1 MSDDNPSREFS
12 SESPTVARG
21 KSGTKDNALTVSGK
35 SGPVYRSQVLLRSLE
50 PRTARTASE
59 VVNFVLWP
67 LAIMTALNRVVIQA
81 INGHFITD
89 DFRPVY
95 NAALAFL
102 NRQPVYT
109 ADFSS
114 VDPHYLYPPSG
125 TLLIAP
131 IAVLDPERSRWLFI
145 FANAIA
151 ILIALYLLLRLFDL
165 TLKSIAAPI
174 LLLATFSS
182 ETVVNTLV
190 FTNINGLI
198 LLGEVIF
205 LTLLMKRRDLWA
217 GAAIGLTFAVKPIL
231 APLLLLPLVR
241 GQWKVFVTA
250 AGIPLILTAIAW
262 PLSVDAMDFVRNTVP
277 YLGEARDYFNSAI
290 VGNGMYYGL
299 PTALIWAM
307 RLSLLAIVIISLWL
321 LWRYYRTDE
330 LFYVTTTTGVLL
342 TASFLLGSLGQGYY
356 SMMLFPLLMTVV
368 LKNSVMRNWP
378 AWLAVYGFMTYD
390 SWISHRFLT
399 PGRAAEYLSTTLGW
413 SLLLIVVFVVLL
425 YRYLAARRD
434 GRLHEG
440 IDPPF
445 IREEAARAKA
455 KTSDTSKTEDTAT

>member
-1 MSDDNPSREFS
+1 M
-12 SESPTVARG
+12 TARIPG
-21 KSGTKDNALTVSGK
+21 GDRHANKQGQVTAVRSA
-35 SGPVYRSQVLLRSLE
+35 PVYRAVVFLRRLE
-50 PRTARTASE
+50 PRTARTTSE

-67 LAIMTALNRVVIQA
+67 IAILTALNRVVIKA
-81 INGHFITD
+81 VNGHYITD

-95 NAALAFL
+95 DAALAFL
-102 NRQPVYT
+102 NRRPVYT
-109 ADFSS
+109 ADFGS

-131 IAVLDPERSRWLFI
+131 IAILDPERSRWLFI
-145 FANAIA
+145 LANAIA

-165 TLKSIAAPI
+165 AITSIAAPI

-182 ETVVNTLV
+182 ETVTNTLI
-190 FTNINGLI
+190 FTNINGLVF
-198 LLGEVIF
+198 LGEMVF
-205 LTLLMKRRDLWA
+205 LTLLMKRKDLWA

-250 AGIPLILTAIAW
+250 AGIPLVLTAVAW
-262 PLSVDAMDFVRNTVP
+262 PLSVDPMDFVRRTVP
-277 YLGEARDYFNSAI
+277 YLSESRDYFNSAI

-299 PTALIWAM
+299 PTALIWGM
-307 RLSLLAIVIISLWL
+307 RLGFLAIVVASLWL
-321 LWRYYRTDE
+321 LWRYYRKDE
-330 LFYVTTTTGVLL
+330 LFYVATTTGVLL

-368 LKNSVMRNWP
+368 LRNSVMRNWP
-378 AWLAVYGFMTYD
+378 AWLAVYGFMSYD
-390 SWISHRFLT
+390 SWLSSRFLT
-399 PGRAAEYLSTTLGW
+399 SGRAAEYMRTTLGW
-413 SLLLIVVFVVLL
+413 SLLLLVVFAVLL

-434 GRLHEG
+434 GRLDEG

-445 IREEAARAKA
+445 LREDAPARRDRAPDAPEPEA
-455 KTSDTSKTEDTAT
+455 TTAPAGR